1 MPKKV
6 YDIGKWVLLTLVP
19 AAITL
24 VTALGHIYGFDTTVI
39 VATVSAVAAFAGAIL
54 GIDSVYYA
62 KQEEWKNAEGDAK

>member
-1 MPKKV
+1 MPKKI

-24 VTALGHIYGFDTTVI
+24 VTALGNIYGFDTTVI
-39 VATVSAVAAFAGAIL
+39 VATVSAVATFAGTIL

-62 KQEEWKNAEGDAK
+62 KQKEVESKEGDGK

>member
-19 AAITL
+19 AVIAL
-24 VTALGHIYGFDTTVI
+24 VTALGHIYGFDASII
-39 VATVSAVAAFAGAIL
+39 VATLSAVAAFAGAIL

-62 KQEEWKNAEGDAK
+62 NQNAVKNTGGDAK

>member
-39 VATVSAVAAFAGAIL
+39 VATVSAVAAFAGTIL

-62 KQEEWKNAEGDAK
+62 KKEEWKNAEGDAK

>member
-39 VATVSAVAAFAGAIL
+39 VGTVSAVAAFAGAIL

-62 KQEEWKNAEGDAK
+62 KQEEVKGAEGDAK

>member
-1 MPKKV
+1 MSKKV

-39 VATVSAVAAFAGAIL
+39 VGTVSAVAAFAGTIL

-62 KQEEWKNAEGDAK
+62 KQEEWKSTEGDAK

>member
-6 YDIGKWVLLTLVP
+6 YDIGKWVLLTFVP

-39 VATVSAVAAFAGAIL
+39 VATVSAVAAFTGTIL

-62 KQEEWKNAEGDAK
+62 KQEEVHGAEGDAK

>member
-6 YDIGKWVLLTLVP
+6 YDIGKWALLTLVP

-39 VATVSAVAAFAGAIL
+39 VGTVSAVAAFAGTIL

-62 KQEEWKNAEGDAK
+62 KQEEVNGAEGDAK

>member
-39 VATVSAVAAFAGAIL
+39 VGTVSAVAAFAGAIL

-62 KQEEWKNAEGDAK
+62 KQGEWKNEEGDAK

>member
-24 VTALGHIYGFDTTVI
+24 VTALGLIYGFDTTVI
-39 VATVSAVAAFAGAIL
+39 VGTVSAVAAFAGTIL

>member
-62 KQEEWKNAEGDAK
+62 KLGEVKNSGGDSK

>member
-39 VATVSAVAAFAGAIL
+39 VATVSAVAVFAGTIL

-62 KQEEWKNAEGDAK
+62 KQEGWKSAEGDAK